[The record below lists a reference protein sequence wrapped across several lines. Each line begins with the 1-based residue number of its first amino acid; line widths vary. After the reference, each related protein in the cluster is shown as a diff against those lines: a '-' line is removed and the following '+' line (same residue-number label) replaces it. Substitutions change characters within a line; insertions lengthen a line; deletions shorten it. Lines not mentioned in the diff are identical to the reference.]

1 MSVSSGNDAELP
13 ANFPDTLE
21 PDNPLWHFALA
32 FWQAPGVQENCL
44 ALQQQGWSVTRLLSA
59 GWLALNNRPYTGI
72 EGATLTEWRDR
83 VTGSLRSV
91 RQSLPKANPGCRH
104 FRDKLATL
112 ELDAEQ
118 IELALAWQTLMLNN
132 PENSRLQGRKTLIRH
147 NLEAAAPLS
156 SYSRSATPHLNALVN
171 TLTSVSANFPKGEPR
186 P

>member
-1 MSVSSGNDAELP
+1 MSVSSGNNAKPP

-21 PDNPLWHFALA
+21 PDNPLWRFALA
-32 FWQAPGVQENCL
+32 FWQAPDVQEHCL
-44 ALQQQGWSVTRLLSA
+44 ALQQQGWSITKLLSA

-83 VTGSLRSV
+83 VTSCLRSV
-91 RQSLPKANPGCRH
+91 RQWLPKANSGCGHLREN
-104 FRDKLATL
+104 LAVL

-132 PENSRLQGRKTLIRH
+132 PEDSRLQGRKTLIRH
-147 NLEAAAPLS
+147 NLEAAAPFSGS
-156 SYSRSATPHLNALVN
+156 SGSAAPHLNALAN
-171 TLTSVSANFPKGEPR
+171 TLTSVPANFPKGEPR